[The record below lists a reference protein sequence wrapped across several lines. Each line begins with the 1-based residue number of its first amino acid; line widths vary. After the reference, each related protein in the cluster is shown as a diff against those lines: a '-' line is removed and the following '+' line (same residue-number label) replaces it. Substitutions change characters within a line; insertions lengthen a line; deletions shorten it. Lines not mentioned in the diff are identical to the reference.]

1 MEPMSMDVSSQA
13 CIQKLPTTARGAAC
27 HVRPVRKDTESVNRV
42 DITETQ
48 SVKDV
53 RRRRLYRRADK
64 NVVHVQN
71 VNQATTLL
79 LYAKEHVTGS
89 VNHALMDI
97 IPEPG
102 TL

>member
-1 MEPMSMDVSSQA
+1 MDVSSQA
-13 CIQKLPTTARGAAC
+13 CIRKLPTTARGTAC
-27 HVRPVRKDTESVNRV
+27 HVRPARKDIESVNRV
-42 DITETQ
+42 NIMETP
-48 SVKDV
+48 SVKVV

-71 VNQATTLL
+71 VSQATTLL

-97 IPEPG
+97 IPETG